1 MATLIEHPYVSELA
15 GGSRQPQPAIII
27 PPLIA
32 PVDRN
37 VAVSIEQSA
46 AQAPKAELNRAEEA
60 GDLIDAVKELLVRFI
75 RAADESAVDRAAGR
89 LPLDKITLEPRNVL
103 VTSTAP
109 AALARRL
116 DLVLPPDE
124 GRGKNG
130 LIALIQDVLDCSVNT
145 WDQGFLDKLTS
156 STNAVGIVSEMVL
169 ATLNSNSHVYHVSP
183 ALTIVEKVTAR
194 SFAQRFG
201 FSEPHSGGITCQG
214 GSASNFTALVIAR
227 GALYPQTKLTGN
239 SSFEFVAFSSEHGHY
254 SIQKAA
260 MAAGMGMGSVIPV
273 PSDFDGRM
281 NAKALRELVVAAITA
296 GKTPFFVNATA
307 GTTVLGAYDPFHAI
321 NDVCREFNLWFHV
334 DGSWGGNAIWSST
347 HKWRLDGSH
356 LADSLTVNPHKM
368 LSVPMTCSFLLAK
381 DIRRFHRANTLPAG
395 YLFHELDENESEV
408 WDMADLTLQCG
419 RRADSLKLA
428 LSWMYYGSA
437 GFERAIDHAFAM
449 TSMFAEL
456 VSSHPNFKMVS
467 SNPPPCLQVCF
478 YYIKG
483 AEPSDDP
490 AENTSNTVWIVKRVL
505 DRGFMIDYAP
515 GPCGSMFRVVL
526 NPQTL
531 AGTVSGL
538 MTALVETGSA
548 LSTATS
554 AH

>member
-1 MATLIEHPYVSELA
+1 
-15 GGSRQPQPAIII
+15 
-27 PPLIA
+27 
-32 PVDRN
+32 
-37 VAVSIEQSA
+37 
-46 AQAPKAELNRAEEA
+46 LNRAEEA
-60 GDLIDAVKELLVRFI
+60 SDLIDAVKELLVRFI
-75 RAADESAVDRAAGR
+75 RAADESAVDRAAGH
-89 LPLDKITLEPRNVL
+89 LPVDKITLKPRNVL

-109 AALARRL
+109 AALAHRL
-116 DLVLPPDE
+116 DLVMPPGE
-124 GRGKNG
+124 GHGKTG

-169 ATLNSNSHVYHVSP
+169 ATLNTNSHVYHVSP

-201 FSEPHSGGITCQG
+201 FNDPHAGGITCQG

-239 SSFEFVAFSSEHGHY
+239 SAFDFVAFSSEHGHY

-260 MAAGMGMGSVIPV
+260 MAAGMGMTSVVAV
-273 PSDFDGRM
+273 PSDSAGRM
-281 NAKALRELVVAAITA
+281 DAKALRELVAASIAT

-321 NDVCREFNLWFHV
+321 SEVCQEFGLWFHI

-347 HKWRLDGSH
+347 HNWRLDGSQ

-381 DIRRFHRANTLPAG
+381 DIRRFHQANTLPAG
-395 YLFHELDENESEV
+395 YLFHEAHENDTEV

-449 TSMFAEL
+449 TATFANL
-456 VSSHPNFKMVS
+456 VSAHPNFKIVS

-478 YYIKG
+478 YYVQN
-483 AEPSDDP
+483 AELFPDD
-490 AENTSNTVWIVKRVL
+490 AENTSSTVWIVERVL

-515 GPCGSMFRVVL
+515 GPRGSMFRVVF

-531 AGTVSGL
+531 PGTVCGL
-538 MTALVETGSA
+538 MEALTDTALVLRQSVSGQ
-548 LSTATS
+548 
-554 AH
+554 